1 MITYDH
7 IMVRFGELSTKGK
20 NKIDFIRVLFHNCQ
34 RALKEFDKIHIYMRH
49 DHIYVELNGADYKPI
64 IERLQEVSGI
74 QGLSL
79 VHKSLDRDIENIK
92 NMSLELIK
100 QETGKTFKVHVKRTD
115 KKYPLISDQITRI
128 VAGHILKS
136 GLGLSVD
143 VHNPD
148 IMLSIEVRDEAVYIF
163 SHTFPGAGG
172 YPLGVGGKAM
182 HMLSGGIDSPVAAY
196 LLMKRGVTIECI
208 HFASPPYTQVGVIY
222 KLEDLLKVLNRY
234 QARIR
239 LHIVPFT
246 KIQEA
251 IYDHTDESYCITM
264 MRRMM
269 FRLADRLAKMRHC
282 PVISSGESVGQV
294 ASQTLQSMRVIN
306 DVTNMPIIRPCA
318 TMDKVDIINTSVKI
332 GTYDISIR
340 PYIDCCT
347 IFTPKSPK
355 TAPKLEDCLRFEEE
369 FDYEP
374 LLKEALSNIEVKFI
388 SDEEEKKEEDLL

>member
-34 RALKEFDKIHIYMRH
+34 RALKEFDKLHIYMRH
-49 DHIYVELNGADYKPI
+49 DHIYVELNGADYKPVV
-64 IERLQEVSGI
+64 ERLQEVSGI

-79 VHKSLDRDIENIK
+79 VHKSLDRDIENVK
-92 NMSLELIK
+92 NISLELIK
-100 QETGKTFKVHVKRTD
+100 QEAGKTFKVHVKRTD

-136 GLGLSVD
+136 GLGLTVD

-148 IMLSIEVRDEAVYIF
+148 IMLSIEVRDEAIYIF

-251 IYDHTDESYCITM
+251 IYDHVDESYCITM

-282 PVISSGESVGQV
+282 PVISTGESVGQV

-355 TAPKLEDCLRFEEE
+355 TAPKLEDCLRFEEQ

-388 SDEEEKKEEDLL
+388 SDEAEEKEELL

>member
-20 NKIDFIRVLFHNCQ
+20 NKIDFIRVLFHNIQ
-34 RALKEFDKIHIYMRH
+34 RALKEFDKLHIYMRH
-49 DHIYVELNGADYKPI
+49 DHIYVELNGVDYKPVV
-64 IERLQEVSGI
+64 ERLQEVSGI

-115 KKYPLISDQITRI
+115 KEYPLISDQITRI

-251 IYDHTDESYCITM
+251 IYDHVDESYCITM

-355 TAPKLEDCLRFEEE
+355 TAPKLEDCLRFEEQ

-388 SDEEEKKEEDLL
+388 TDEDENNDSELL

>member
-34 RALKEFDKIHIYMRH
+34 RALKEFDKLHIYMRH
-49 DHIYVELNGADYKPI
+49 DHIYVELNGADYKPV

-136 GLGLSVD
+136 GLGLTVD

-251 IYDHTDESYCITM
+251 IYDHVDESYCITM

-282 PVISSGESVGQV
+282 PVISTGESVGQV

-355 TAPKLEDCLRFEEE
+355 TAPKLEDCLRFEEQ

-388 SDEEEKKEEDLL
+388 SDEEEAKEDLL

>member
-34 RALKEFDKIHIYMRH
+34 RALKEFDKLHIYMRH
-49 DHIYVELNGADYKPI
+49 DHIYVELNGADYKPVV
-64 IERLQEVSGI
+64 ERLQEVSGI

-79 VHKSLDRDIENIK
+79 VHKSLDRNIENIK

-136 GLGLSVD
+136 GLGLTVD

-148 IMLSIEVRDEAVYIF
+148 IMLSIEVRDEAVYFF

-234 QARIR
+234 QAKIR

-251 IYDHTDESYCITM
+251 IYDHVDESYCITM

-282 PVISSGESVGQV
+282 PVISTGESVGQV

-355 TAPKLEDCLRFEEE
+355 TAPKLEDCLRFEEQ

-388 SDEEEKKEEDLL
+388 SDEEDNKDSELL

>member
-20 NKIDFIRVLFHNCQ
+20 NKIDFIRILFHNCQ
-34 RALKEFDKIHIYMRH
+34 RALKEFDKLHIYMRH
-49 DHIYVELNGADYKPI
+49 DHIYVELNGVDYKPV

-92 NMSLELIK
+92 NISLELIK

-136 GLGLSVD
+136 GLGLTVD

-234 QARIR
+234 QAKIR

-251 IYDHTDESYCITM
+251 IYDHVDESYCITM

-282 PVISSGESVGQV
+282 PVISTGESVGQV

-355 TAPKLEDCLRFEEE
+355 TAPKLEDCLKYEEQ

-388 SDEEEKKEEDLL
+388 SDEEEKKDSELL

>member
-34 RALKEFDKIHIYMRH
+34 RALKEFDKLHIYMRH
-49 DHIYVELNGADYKPI
+49 DHIYVELNGADYKPVV
-64 IERLQEVSGI
+64 ERLQEVSGI

-100 QETGKTFKVHVKRTD
+100 QETGKTFKVHVKRID

-136 GLGLSVD
+136 GLGLTVD

-234 QARIR
+234 QAKIR

-282 PVISSGESVGQV
+282 PVISTGESVGQV
-294 ASQTLQSMRVIN
+294 ASQTLQSMHVIN

-355 TAPKLEDCLRFEEE
+355 TAPKLEDCLRFEEQ

-388 SDEEEKKEEDLL
+388 SDEEETKEDLL

>member
-34 RALKEFDKIHIYMRH
+34 RALKEFDKLHIYMRH
-49 DHIYVELNGADYKPI
+49 DHIYVELNGADYKPVV
-64 IERLQEVSGI
+64 ERLQEVSGI

-136 GLGLSVD
+136 GLGLTVD

-251 IYDHTDESYCITM
+251 IYDHVDESYCITM

-282 PVISSGESVGQV
+282 PVISTGESVGQV

-355 TAPKLEDCLRFEEE
+355 TAPKLEDCLRFEEQ

-388 SDEEEKKEEDLL
+388 SDEEETKEDLL

>member
-1 MITYDH
+1 
-7 IMVRFGELSTKGK
+7 MVRFGELSTKGK
-20 NKIDFIRVLFHNCQ
+20 NKIDFIRVLFHNIQ
-34 RALKEFDKIHIYMRH
+34 RALKEFPELDIKMRH
-49 DHIYVELNGADYKPI
+49 DHIYVELNGVDYKPI
-64 IERLQEVSGI
+64 VERLQEVSGI

-136 GLGLSVD
+136 GLGLTVD

-251 IYDHTDESYCITM
+251 IYDHVDESYCITM

-282 PVISSGESVGQV
+282 PVISTGESVGQV

-355 TAPKLEDCLRFEEE
+355 TAPKLEDCLRFEEQ

-388 SDEEEKKEEDLL
+388 TDEDENNDSELL

>member
-34 RALKEFDKIHIYMRH
+34 RALKEFDKLHIYMRH
-49 DHIYVELNGADYKPI
+49 DHIYVELNGADYKPV

-136 GLGLSVD
+136 GLGLTVD

-251 IYDHTDESYCITM
+251 IYDHVDESYCITM

-282 PVISSGESVGQV
+282 QVISTGESVGQV

-355 TAPKLEDCLRFEEE
+355 TAPKLEDCLRFEEQ

-388 SDEEEKKEEDLL
+388 SDEEETKEDLL

>member
-20 NKIDFIRVLFHNCQ
+20 NKIDFIRVLFRNIQ
-34 RALKEFDKIHIYMRH
+34 RALKEFSGIEIKMRH
-49 DHIYVELNGADYKPI
+49 DHIYVTLNGNDYQPI
-64 IERLQEVSGI
+64 VARLQEVSGI

-79 VHKSLDRDIENIK
+79 VYKTIDRDIEVIK
-92 NMSLELIK
+92 ESSLELIK
-100 QETGKTFKVHVKRTD
+100 QEEGKTFKVKVKRSD
-115 KKYPLISDQITRI
+115 KKYPLISDQITRL
-128 VAGHILKS
+128 VAGHILRNTDLK
-136 GLGLSVD
+136 VD

-148 IMLSIEVRDEAVYIF
+148 ILLSIEVRDEAAYIF
-163 SHTFPGAGG
+163 AHTFMGAGG

-196 LLMKRGVTIECI
+196 LLMKRGVMIECI
-208 HFASPPYTQVGVIY
+208 HFASPPYTQAGVIY

-234 QARIR
+234 QGRIR

-306 DVTNMPIIRPCA
+306 EVTNMPIIRPCA
-318 TMDKVDIINTSVKI
+318 TMDKVDIINTAVKI

-340 PYIDCCT
+340 PFIDCCT

-355 TAPKLEDCLRFEEE
+355 TSPHLDDVLKFEEQ

-374 LLKEALSNIEVKFI
+374 LLKEALSNIEVKII
-388 SDEEEKKEEDLL
+388 SDEDEQGDDLL

>member
-282 PVISSGESVGQV
+282 PVISTGESVGQV

-355 TAPKLEDCLRFEEE
+355 TAPKLEDCLRFEEQ

-388 SDEEEKKEEDLL
+388 SDEENNNDSELL